1 MRIGMIFSTPFPPQ
15 EGIGFYVWNLS
26 RWLVSQGHEVHLI
39 TRGGLFSDQYITP
52 EGIFV
57 WKPCFLPLYPFH
69 VQFHNLFV
77 NRLTH
82 QLENKLDLFHLHSP
96 LVKMPQTGL
105 PTIATIHT
113 PIKGYSRAVKV
124 SDIYSLLI
132 KLQTP
137 FSLRVETE
145 LMHRVHRLTTVANTV
160 RREFTEYG
168 INPQRVA
175 VLGNGVDIDLF
186 KPAQILMPNDQPMYV
201 LTVGRL
207 APRKGLEDL
216 IQSAKIV
223 LKYHPNLRFIVLGEG
238 PLRPNLQRL
247 VTQLNLKDSVFLL
260 GHVHQRTR
268 LISYYQHCMMYVHP
282 SHYEGLPTSLL
293 EAMACGRPV
302 IAAAVSGNLDI
313 IENQKNGLLV
323 PPHQPEQLADAILNL
338 IAKPT
343 LAQQMGI
350 EARATV
356 CNHYSWDVVGK
367 RYLQE
372 YQVLLGESKK

>member
-1 MRIGMIFSTPFPPQ
+1 
-15 EGIGFYVWNLS
+15 
-26 RWLVSQGHEVHLI
+26 
-39 TRGGLFSDQYITP
+39 
-52 EGIFV
+52 
-57 WKPCFLPLYPFH
+57 
-69 VQFHNLFV
+69 
-77 NRLTH
+77 
-82 QLENKLDLFHLHSP
+82 
-96 LVKMPQTGL
+96 
-105 PTIATIHT
+105 
-113 PIKGYSRAVKV
+113 
-124 SDIYSLLI
+124 
-132 KLQTP
+132 
-137 FSLRVETE
+137 
-145 LMHRVHRLTTVANTV
+145 
-160 RREFTEYG
+160 
-168 INPQRVA
+168 
-175 VLGNGVDIDLF
+175 
-186 KPAQILMPNDQPMYV
+186 MPNDQPMYV